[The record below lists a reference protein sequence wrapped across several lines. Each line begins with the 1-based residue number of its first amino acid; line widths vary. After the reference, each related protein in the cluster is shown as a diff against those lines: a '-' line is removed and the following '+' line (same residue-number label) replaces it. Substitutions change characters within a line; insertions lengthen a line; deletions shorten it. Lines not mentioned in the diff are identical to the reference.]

1 MARNRFAQ
9 PLYGKIIY
17 IYETDL
23 TMDQLSTVFDPG
35 TYWIDVTGLDCE
47 VGYTLEFVEGGG
59 LRFVPSPSSEPL
71 TFEEEKTNKIALMK
85 AERDRR
91 EASNISY
98 KDIELDFDEV
108 SRERMDRAEKYLIN
122 KNLEGILWTC
132 ADNSRAILTV
142 DDFKNV
148 NDIAA
153 ERSAAL
159 HDKYNLL
166 KDYIEV
172 IETKEELESVIFD
185 MDVPDIST
193 NIWGADYI
201 VDDTASTGEP
211 TDNLTSPEISG
222 DPVA

>member
-23 TMDQLSTVFDPG
+23 TMDQLSTIFDPG

-85 AERDRR
+85 AERDRL

-98 KDIELDFDEV
+98 KDITLDFDQV
-108 SRERMDRAEKYLIN
+108 SRERMDRAEKYLVDRNI
-122 KNLEGILWTC
+122 ECILWTC

-142 DDFKNV
+142 EDFKNI
-148 NDIAA
+148 NAIAA

-159 HDKYNLL
+159 HDQYNLL
-166 KDYIEV
+166 KDYIDV
-172 IETKEELESVIFD
+172 IDTKEELDLVYFD
-185 MDVPDIST
+185 MQVPDITDRIWDNSDLETEST
-193 NIWGADYI
+193 E
-201 VDDTASTGEP
+201 TEGEG
-211 TDNLTSPEISG
+211 N
-222 DPVA
+222 